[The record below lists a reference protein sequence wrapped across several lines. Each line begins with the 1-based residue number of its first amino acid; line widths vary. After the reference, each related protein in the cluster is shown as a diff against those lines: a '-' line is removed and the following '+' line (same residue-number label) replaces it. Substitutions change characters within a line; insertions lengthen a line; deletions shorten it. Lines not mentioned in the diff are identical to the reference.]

1 MDVPV
6 ELKGIM
12 GRAAITLR
20 QLIALKPGDCLRL
33 DRAPE
38 DLLEMEVEG
47 MPLFAIKPT
56 VQRGNVSALLVD
68 ELSTSDEDDRFPNYD
83 VSQLRLDEERG

>member
-20 QLIALKPGDCLRL
+20 QLIALQPGDCLRL

-56 VQRGNVSALLVD
+56 VQRGNVRALLVD
-68 ELSTSDEDDRFPNYD
+68 ELTPPDDETPYSDYD
-83 VSQLRLDEERG
+83 VSHRRLDEER